1 MLPSLE
7 PESSACGAAFFYP
20 LKTALLCG
28 FPQFFHTFYFFAF
41 FSSISVYGFLYFFAF
56 LVYFLRRYV
65 RFFIPLGGTRGDF
78 IKKPAEPGF
87 QSPDCGATGG
97 RTAPTAS
104 PEGRREGR
112 GRPPD
117 GGGRPHTAKKQ
128 AEARRGRAPGG
139 AFCAAKK
146 LLAADG
152 RRPATASPFLP
163 RPRLFRF
170 TLLAPPQ
177 LRTRGGPARGAK
189 EETKRGRGRRGRG
202 RTRGA
207 ERRSRTKSATAPSLS
222 FSADLF
228 VYKITLNIFSFM
240 SLFLHSCFYGL
251 DGV

>member
-41 FSSISVYGFLYFFAF
+41 FSSILVYGFLYFSAF

-104 PEGRREGR
+104 PEGRPKGR

-163 RPRLFRF
+163 RPRLSRF

-177 LRTRGGPARGAK
+177 LRTRGGARARRERGDEEGEGAQG
-189 EETKRGRGRRGRG
+189 EGENERGGK
-202 RTRGA
+202 A
-207 ERRSRTKSATAPSLS
+207 EPDKNRDSPVPLF
-222 FSADLF
+222 FS
-228 VYKITLNIFSFM
+228 
-240 SLFLHSCFYGL
+240 
-251 DGV
+251 